1 MQSQFKINGT
11 PTSIAPITIR
21 WIPQQLGIDHNG
33 QPVYSSNYQIDMR
46 FDAGSVVWAR
56 EWIEGTSSGSVNL
69 TVLNRLSL
77 GYTDLSGVY
86 VSIEEEPE
94 INSILAG
101 QFRLLVRNVTI

>member
-1 MQSQFKINGT
+1 MQSNFRINGT
-11 PTSIAPITIR
+11 NTSIAPISIR
-21 WIPQQLGIDHNG
+21 WIPQILGTDHNG
-33 QPVYSSNYQIDMR
+33 QPVYSSNFNIMMK

-69 TVLNRLSL
+69 TVLNRLNL

-101 QFRLLVRNVTI
+101 QFSLMVRNVTI